1 MVNDEN
7 WVEFFRLTIFN
18 EVGIYWRRLAMNVEE
33 QRKAMLSNF
42 RQYATVYNELTEVC
56 FTSCVQDLGQR
67 RLSEEEASC
76 ADTCA
81 AKLLQATSRMVWKMA
96 ELNPLQQGGGA
107 SALHPPQQTR

>member
-1 MVNDEN
+1 
-7 WVEFFRLTIFN
+7 
-18 EVGIYWRRLAMNVEE
+18 MNVEE
-33 QRKAMLSNF
+33 QRKAMMSNF

-81 AKLLQATSRMVWKMA
+81 TKLLQATSRMVWKMA
-96 ELNPLQQGGGA
+96 ELNPLQQGGGGA
-107 SALHPPQQTR
+107 SAVPSPQQTR

>member
-1 MVNDEN
+1 
-7 WVEFFRLTIFN
+7 
-18 EVGIYWRRLAMNVEE
+18 MNVDE

-56 FTSCVQDLGQR
+56 FTSCVQDMGQR
-67 RLSEEEASC
+67 SLSEEEANC

-96 ELNPLQQGGGA
+96 ELNPLQQGGGGGGV
-107 SALHPPQQTR
+107 HPSQQTR